1 MSVLVI
7 DPSEA
12 ARMIARRRELGLD
25 SFDEVWNGVYVMSPI
40 ADDDH
45 QEIVGGLDGV
55 LQAVVFFPGLGKV
68 RPGVNV
74 SDRDEGW
81 TDNYRVPELVVYLPG
96 NPAQNRKTH
105 WVGGPDFAL
114 EVVSKGDRSRE
125 KFDFYA
131 AVGTRELLLVDRY
144 PWALELH
151 VLKRKKMRLAGRSTP
166 EVPQWLKSTV
176 LPLEFRL
183 VAGTPRPRIEV
194 RHVDS
199 GQTWLI

>member
-1 MSVLVI
+1 MSVLVT
-7 DPSEA
+7 DPGEA

-25 SFDEVWNGVYVMSPI
+25 SYDEVWDGVYVMSPI

-55 LQAVVFFPGLGKV
+55 LQAVVAFPGLGKV

-74 SDRDEGW
+74 SDREDDW
-81 TDNYRVPELVVYLPG
+81 TKNYRVPELVVYLPD
-96 NPAQNRKTH
+96 NPARNFKTH

-114 EVVSKGDRSRE
+114 EVMSEGDRARQ

-151 VLKRKKMRLAGRSTP
+151 VLKRKKMRLVGRSTP
-166 EVPQWLKSTV
+166 DDPQWLRSTV
-176 LPLEFRL
+176 LPLEFRM
-183 VAGTPRPRIEV
+183 VRDTPRPRIEV
-194 RHVDS
+194 RHIDS

>member
-166 EVPQWLKSTV
+166 EDPQWLKSTV

>member
-25 SFDEVWNGVYVMSPI
+25 SYDEVWDGVYIMSPI

-55 LQAVVFFPGLGKV
+55 LQAVIFFPGLGKV
-68 RPGVNV
+68 RPGVNI
-74 SDRDEGW
+74 SDRDKGW

-96 NPAQNRKTH
+96 NPARNRKTH

-114 EVVSKGDRSRE
+114 EVVSEGDRSRE

-131 AVGTRELLLVDRY
+131 TVSTRELLLVDRY

-151 VLKRKKMRLAGRSTP
+151 VLKRKKMRLVGRSTP
-166 EVPQWLKSTV
+166 EDSQWLKSTV

-183 VAGTPRPRIEV
+183 IDGTPRPRIEV